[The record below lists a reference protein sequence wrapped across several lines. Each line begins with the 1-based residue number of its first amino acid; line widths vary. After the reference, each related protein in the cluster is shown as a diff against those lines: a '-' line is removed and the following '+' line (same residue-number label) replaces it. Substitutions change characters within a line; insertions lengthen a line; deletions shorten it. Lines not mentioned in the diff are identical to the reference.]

1 MSGRRD
7 RHVREPAGGRVPV
20 LPPEQRVD
28 AVGEGAQAIVG
39 GILICGGTG
48 ADRHGAERL
57 DPLTLEGAASIGIG
71 DPVGRRLDRGDR
83 CPLGRDGVADPQRA
97 ICRSLVDLA
106 GLDQIGIA
114 DDTLLVEVTG
124 LLDRLDHLDRR
135 PLQLHQPVGLELVAG
150 PLRAGRKLV
159 QDYLV
164 FGNAFVEVRRNRLGD
179 PLRLVHSMARYTR
192 RGVEEGAFW
201 WVPGGKDAVAFP
213 AGSVVQGSAPSFAA
227 RRPERS
233 RKRRAFPHCPLL
245 IGGTSR
251 SADAAQDFA

>member
-124 LLDRLDHLDRR
+124 LLDRLDPTFNFL
-135 PLQLHQPVGLELVAG
+135 LEST
-150 PLRAGRKLV
+150 
-159 QDYLV
+159 
-164 FGNAFVEVRRNRLGD
+164 NND
-179 PLRLVHSMARYTR
+179 PLRL
-192 RGVEEGAFW
+192 
-201 WVPGGKDAVAFP
+201 DC
-213 AGSVVQGSAPSFAA
+213 GSDP
-227 RRPERS
+227 RS
-233 RKRRAFPHCPLL
+233 RR
-245 IGGTSR
+245 ITSSPNR
-251 SADAAQDFA
+251 CGIAEARNITGLSYRTLQNLASLGAIPGASKPSGR